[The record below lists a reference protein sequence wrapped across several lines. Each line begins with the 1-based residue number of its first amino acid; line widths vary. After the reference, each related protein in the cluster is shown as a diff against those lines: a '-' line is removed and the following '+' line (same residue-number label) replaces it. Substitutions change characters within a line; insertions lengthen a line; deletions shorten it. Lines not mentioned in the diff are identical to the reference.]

1 MHSLGDPSRN
11 SMQLTV
17 VAKHGGKW
25 RAEAL
30 MNARRVTVERQMFL
44 DDVELLP
51 ADGQRQGERFG
62 RLSQDASIRCSVST

>member
-51 ADGQRQGERFG
+51 ADAQRQVND
-62 RLSQDASIRCSVST
+62 LIASLETRQSGAA